1 MRSSA
6 HVLFVF
12 KFSAH
17 ICRHVKCK
25 FRRSSSHLA
34 ASSGKELVNDG
45 TQIAPFM
52 YPRKT
57 KSSCIRSKERD
68 DQVTRLN
75 LPVYFR
81 GKFSPFSPELKR
93 RKAEM
98 LHFAE

>member
-1 MRSSA
+1 MSSSA

-12 KFSAH
+12 KLSAH
-17 ICRHVKCK
+17 ICKHVKCK
-25 FRRSSSHLA
+25 VGRSTSHLA
-34 ASSGKELVNDG
+34 ASSGKEVVNDG
-45 TQIAPFM
+45 TQIASFM

-57 KSSCIRSKERD
+57 KSSCISSKERD
-68 DQVTRLN
+68 GQVTRQN

-81 GKFSPFSPELKR
+81 GKFSPFSPELKC